1 MKAYKE
7 TRGKRTQN
15 ILVKS
20 VLTQQKYQKI
30 QADSSFPVIVKGLIL
45 GTHSLSDVKR
55 LAKKYK
61 VHSKTILKIAGMENF
76 TGINRRFPQIDTYI
90 KEGTVS
96 SFPKATEL
104 RAIMGQSFSFS
115 TVFGSKP
122 IEFLMECGYPIF
134 NTKLK
139 IVFNG
144 DLVKKPDQDKYYH
157 KEKNKDD
164 FQIEETPIK
173 SAFLKAMNGRK
184 PTTKKEFEMVL
195 GNYYKNTMS
204 NEFAL
209 NQDIISKY
217 MEVPVKKLSEMN
229 ITNNSIHFDGM
240 IASVSR
246 LESLKKDPQAL
257 RDVIEI
263 ITKTKE
269 VEAKRG
275 QFFDDLGKCIANKV
289 SSYTSYEPKGNKKVK
304 EILGRKIPDIIAEY
318 NGDISFLEIANYNN
332 KSNYIEGIEDK
343 INKVYNAK
351 KKIAIVY
358 TNKIKKKIESMYAK
372 LPSTKKKF
380 VEILYIDPTKDEVS
394 QMLIACQK
402 WLKWSKIPYNKNISA
417 KDIFIS
423 K

>member
-76 TGINRRFPQIDTYI
+76 TGINKRFPQIDTYI

-104 RAIMGQSFSFS
+104 RAIMGKSFSFS

-144 DLVKKPDQDKYYH
+144 DLVKKHQDKDYH

-164 FQIEETPIK
+164 FQIDNLMERFFAQAINGEKLITKEQYELISGRCYQMNNMISYPQYIMSKYTKTPI
-173 SAFLKAMNGRK
+173 
-184 PTTKKEFEMVL
+184 
-195 GNYYKNTMS
+195 
-204 NEFAL
+204 
-209 NQDIISKY
+209 Q
-217 MEVPVKKLSEMN
+217 KLSEMG
-229 ITNNSIHFDGM
+229 ITEKTAPLEALKAELLGDKLFEENPELLK
-240 IASVSR
+240 IAIDKIDKIKEI
-246 LESLKKDPQAL
+246 ESQK
-257 RDVIEI
+257 
-263 ITKTKE
+263 
-269 VEAKRG
+269 G
-275 QFFDDLGKCIANKV
+275 SFFDNLAKCSGNKI
-289 SSYTSYEPKGNKKVK
+289 SEYASYEPKANKEV
-304 EILGRKIPDIIAEY
+304 EKIYVNKQPDLVGEY
-318 NGDISFLEIANYNN
+318 NNDLSFLEVVNYSN
-332 KSNYIEGIEDK
+332 KSDYIEGIEDK
-343 INKVYNAK
+343 IDKVYKAK

-358 TNKIKKKIESMYAK
+358 TDKMKKKTEAMYSK
-372 LPSTKKKF
+372 LSSAKKKF
-380 VEILYIDPTKDEVS
+380 VKLLYINPKRDELDEMV
-394 QMLIACQK
+394 IAIKK
-402 WLKWSKIPYNKNISA
+402 WLIWSGIPYNKEISA

>member
-1 MKAYKE
+1 MKANKE

-76 TGINRRFPQIDTYI
+76 TGINKRFPQIDKYI
-90 KEGTVS
+90 KEETVS

-104 RAIMGQSFSFS
+104 RAIMGKSFSFS

-157 KEKNKDD
+157 KEKNLLGN
-164 FQIEETPIK
+164 FFAQ
-173 SAFLKAMNGRK
+173 AMNGEK
-184 PTTKKEFEMVL
+184 IVSKEQYNRVL
-195 GNYYKNTMS
+195 GICYNMGNMHS
-204 NEFAL
+204 I
-209 NQDIISKY
+209 QDIFSKY
-217 MEVPVKKLSEMN
+217 TGTSVQKLREMKITGKTAHFEAYRERLSMNPEFKKNPHLLKIALDELDAIKRIEVQKGS
-229 ITNNSIHFDGM
+229 
-240 IASVSR
+240 
-246 LESLKKDPQAL
+246 
-257 RDVIEI
+257 
-263 ITKTKE
+263 
-269 VEAKRG
+269 
-275 QFFDDLGKCIANKV
+275 FFDDIAKSAGNKISEYV
-289 SSYTSYEPKGNKKVK
+289 SYEPKGNKAVK
-304 EILGRKIPDIIAEY
+304 EIYGNKRPDLVGEY
-318 NGDISFLEIANYNN
+318 NNDISFLEVL
-332 KSNYIEGIEDK
+332 NYINNSDYMEGIEDK
-343 INKVYNAK
+343 INKVYKAK

-358 TNKIKKKIESMYAK
+358 TKKIKKKTEVMYSQLSSA
-372 LPSTKKKF
+372 KKKF
-380 VEILYIDPTKDEVS
+380 VKLLYIDPKKDELDEMVKAIKEW
-394 QMLIACQK
+394 LI
-402 WLKWSKIPYNKNISA
+402 WSKIPFNKEIFA
-417 KDIFIS
+417 DDIFIL